1 MDPARYILAVL
12 FVTAL
17 LLGAIWLLRR
27 MNLVG
32 VNKATGIRIIAAQ
45 NIGTRER
52 LLVVRFGQE
61 DILLGVTAQSVTRLG
76 STPADTA
83 SMGAASGG
91 LVTSEID
98 STRFAS
104 RGD

>member
-1 MDPARYILAVL
+1 MDPTRYIVAVL

-17 LLGAIWLLRR
+17 LLGAIWWLRR

-32 VNKATGIRIIAAQ
+32 VNKTTGIRIIAAQ

-61 DILLGVTAQSVTRLG
+61 DVLLGVTAQSITRLA
-76 STPADTA
+76 STPTEESA
-83 SMGAASGG
+83 
-91 LVTSEID
+91 EKNH
-98 STRFAS
+98 STRSAS
-104 RGD
+104 QGD

>member
-1 MDPARYILAVL
+1 MDPTRYIIAVL
-12 FVTAL
+12 FVTGL
-17 LLGAIWLLRR
+17 LLGAIWWLRR
-27 MNLVG
+27 LNLVG
-32 VNKATGIRIIAAQ
+32 VNKSSGIRIIAAQ

-76 STPADTA
+76 STPTE
-83 SMGAASGG
+83 
-91 LVTSEID
+91 VD
-98 STRFAS
+98 STRQAS

>member
-32 VNKATGIRIIAAQ
+32 VNKSTGIRIIAAQ

-61 DILLGVTAQSVTRLG
+61 DVLLGVTAQSITRLG
-76 STPADTA
+76 SAPAE
-83 SMGAASGG
+83 SCPSGSLPSG
-91 LVTSEID
+91 SAVND
-98 STRFAS
+98 AS
-104 RGD
+104 RSQAS